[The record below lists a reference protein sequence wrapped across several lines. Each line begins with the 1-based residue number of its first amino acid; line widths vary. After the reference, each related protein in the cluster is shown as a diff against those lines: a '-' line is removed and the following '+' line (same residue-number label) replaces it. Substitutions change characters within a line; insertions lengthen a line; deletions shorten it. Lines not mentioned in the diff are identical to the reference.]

1 MKVRRSVMNIEALFI
16 ADNPIASHALAAIL
30 ALFLGILQ
38 LTRKKGTVPHKYIGY
53 AWVLLMLYVS
63 TSSFFIYE
71 LKIIGEFSPIHFLS
85 VFTIWSVIYAII
97 MIRRGEITKH
107 KRTMTLLFYLGLV
120 LTGAF
125 TLLPNRIMYTVLFG

>member
-1 MKVRRSVMNIEALFI
+1 MNIEALLI
-16 ADNPIASHALAAIL
+16 AENPIPSHALAAIT
-30 ALFLGILQ
+30 ALVLGIIQ
-38 LTRKKGTVPHKYIGY
+38 LTRRKGTTLHKYVGY
-53 AWVLLMLYVS
+53 VWVLLMLYVS
-63 TSSFFIYE
+63 FSSFFIHD
-71 LKIIGEFSPIHFLS
+71 LRLIGPFSPIHFLS
-85 VFTIWSVIYAII
+85 VFTIGSVIYAII

>member
-1 MKVRRSVMNIEALFI
+1 METLLI
-16 ADNPIASHALAAIL
+16 ADNPIPSHALAAIL

-53 AWVLLMLYVS
+53 AWVFLMLYVS
-63 TSSFFIYE
+63 TSSFFIHE
-71 LKIIGEFSPIHFLS
+71 LQIIGEFSPIHFLS
-85 VFTIWSVIYAII
+85 VFTIGSVIYAII

>member
-1 MKVRRSVMNIEALFI
+1 MKVRRSVMNIDALFI
-16 ADNPIASHALAAIL
+16 ADNPIPSHASAAIL

-53 AWVLLMLYVS
+53 AWVFLMLYVS
-63 TSSFFIYE
+63 ASSFFIYE

-85 VFTIWSVIYAII
+85 VFTIGSIVYAIV

-125 TLLPNRIMYTVLFG
+125 TLLPNRIMYAVVLG

>member
-1 MKVRRSVMNIEALFI
+1 METLLF
-16 ADNPIASHALAAIL
+16 ADNPIPSHALAAIS
-30 ALFLGILQ
+30 ALVFGVLQ

-63 TSSFFIYE
+63 TSSFFIHE

-85 VFTIWSVIYAII
+85 IFTIGSVIYAII
-97 MIRRGEITKH
+97 MVKRGEITKH
-107 KRTMTLLFYLGLV
+107 KRTITLLFYLGLV

-125 TLLPNRIMYTVLFG
+125 TLLPNRIMNTVLFG

>member
-1 MKVRRSVMNIEALFI
+1 MNIETLFT
-16 ADNPIASHALAAIL
+16 APNPVPSHALAAIL
-30 ALFLGILQ
+30 ALVLGALQ

-63 TSSFFIYE
+63 TSSFFIHE

-85 VFTIWSVIYAII
+85 VFTIGSIVYAIV

-120 LTGAF
+120 LTGAL
-125 TLLPNRIMYTVLFG
+125 TLLPNRIMYAVVLG